1 MTPTTAPESL
11 RPRGQLRAYIAVTL
25 FVVMTVGSAGLTVM
39 MPGRHRPTPAA
50 RLHDELVEIAAARR
64 TRIAAL
70 EATVGD
76 RCERRA
82 AHERTMLLV
91 QDGRW
96 AEARRYADAYE
107 ARCGADANVR
117 RWANAPVPRL
127 VALR

>member
-1 MTPTTAPESL
+1 MTPTATPESL

-25 FVVMTVGSAGLTVM
+25 FIVMTIGSAGLTVM
-39 MPGRHRPTPAA
+39 MPSRHRPTSTEL
-50 RLHDELVEIAAARR
+50 LHDELAEIAAARR

-70 EATVGD
+70 QASVGD
-76 RCERRA
+76 RCERVA

-96 AEARRYADAYE
+96 AEARQYADAYE
-107 ARCGADANVR
+107 ARCGADRNVR

-127 VALR
+127 VALK